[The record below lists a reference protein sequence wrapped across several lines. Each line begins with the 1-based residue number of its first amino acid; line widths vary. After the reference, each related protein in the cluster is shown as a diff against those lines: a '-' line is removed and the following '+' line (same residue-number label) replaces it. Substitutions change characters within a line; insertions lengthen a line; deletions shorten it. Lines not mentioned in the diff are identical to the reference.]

1 MALQTEFTGGEISPV
16 LYAKPNAPIYPK
28 GLKQCLNFIVMPT
41 GGVVNRPG
49 TKFVTPAKY
58 PDRKCRLVP
67 FEFSATDTAVMEFGE
82 GYIRLSSKGGPL
94 MQVAAPQRIEGAS
107 PIVVHLPGHRFNDGD
122 PVTLTGDIQGTNGTP
137 GIVNGDFVTDIDHW
151 LPIYDGS
158 SGSSSGSWPY
168 YSRRTLGSWDAGG
181 RMLIER
187 YGYYQDIDV
196 LQGHEYSISMT
207 AISRVVNS
215 SWQWAQNYGKAEL
228 QIDFIPADGSSQRR
242 VARLSSSFPNSITFK
257 KNLVADGDG
266 KFRVYLKYAVN
277 GEYSLPVEGDTSS
290 PGVFIDDVSSE
301 DLLAAVPMP
310 ELIGVPMVVHDSDPA
325 AGTFTLYYE
334 NGVPVDG
341 SMYNRLVG
349 STGIADSNRPLEIK
363 TPYRVEDLFDLQF
376 QQIGDVVTIVHP
388 KYPVYELIRYDNGLW
403 TMTQV
408 NWGTGNVTPPKNFAT
423 QRINK

>member
-28 GLKQCLNFIVMPT
+28 GLKECLNFIVMPT

-49 TKFVTPAKY
+49 TKFVTPAKFA
-58 PDRKCRLVP
+58 DRKCRLVP

-82 GYIRLSSKGGPL
+82 GYIRFSSKGGAL
-94 MQVAAPQRIEGAS
+94 MHVAVPQSIEGAS
-107 PIVVHLPGHRFNDGD
+107 PIKVHLPGHTFNDGD
-122 PVTLTGDIQGTNGTP
+122 PVTLTGDIQGTNATA

-158 SGSSSGSWPY
+158 SGRWPY
-168 YSRRTLGSWDAGG
+168 YSNRTIGSWDAGG

-207 AISRVVNS
+207 AISRVVS
-215 SWQWAQNYGKAEL
+215 TSWSWAWNYGRAEL
-228 QIDFIPADGSSQRR
+228 QINFIPADGSSQRR
-242 VARLSSSFPNSITFK
+242 VARLSSSFQKSTTFK

-266 KFRVYLKYAVN
+266 KFRIYLKHAVN
-277 GEYSLPVEGDTSS
+277 GQYVLPEEGDTLP

-310 ELIGVPMVVHDSDPA
+310 ELIGVPMVVHDSDQA

-349 STGIADSNRPLEIK
+349 STGIARPNRPLEIN
-363 TPYRVEDLFDLQF
+363 TPYHVEDLFDLQF

-388 KYPVYELIRYDNGLW
+388 KYPVHELIRYDNGMW

-408 NWGTGNVTPPKNFAT
+408 NWGGGTVTPPKNFAT
-423 QRINK
+423 QRVNS